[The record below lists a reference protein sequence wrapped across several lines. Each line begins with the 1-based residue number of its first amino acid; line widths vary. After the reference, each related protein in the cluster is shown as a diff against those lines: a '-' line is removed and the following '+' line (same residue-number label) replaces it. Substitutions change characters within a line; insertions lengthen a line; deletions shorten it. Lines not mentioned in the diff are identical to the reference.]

1 MVELIA
7 DRFVPVAIFNNHPGA
22 DAEILRRYD
31 EPSWN
36 NPVVRFLG
44 PDGAELLPKLAD
56 RYDALGLHEKTTDA
70 LDRPGADVH
79 GYLRLS
85 GRDLLG
91 ELGLGKSVTY
101 TTPFL

>member
-56 RYDALGLHEKTTDA
+56 RYDALGLHEKITAA
-70 LDRPGADVH
+70 LERLGDDVP
-79 GYLRLS
+79 RS
-85 GRDLLG
+85 AERRV
-91 ELGLGKSVTY
+91 GKEGVSTCRNRWAPVH
-101 TTPFL
+101 